1 MVAMRVLLVYSNQS
15 HDLLPAPPIGLS
27 YVAGATR
34 DAGHELR
41 FLDLILAPRPHELLR
56 RTVREFRPGVVG
68 FSVRNIDNVV
78 MQRFEGHLGELATQ
92 VAIVREETNPPGE
105 KDGTTLVVGGPAI
118 SILGTAALD
127 NIDVDVAVRGEGELS
142 FPALLAA
149 LESGNELDSV
159 PGVSFRRN
167 GSTVSTPIVK
177 MPTFGP
183 SGMQEWIDWS
193 AYQPHGAT
201 WPIQTKRGCSL
212 PCTYCSYPIIEGR
225 GYRRRTPEAV
235 ADEIE
240 EVSRTVGPRTF
251 EIVDST
257 FNVPIAHAIKVC
269 EEIARRELR
278 VGLTTMGVNPLQVT
292 PELFAVMTRCGFNS
306 MMVSPEAASE
316 TMLTNLGKGF
326 GVDQVRLTAKLARES
341 GLHAIWFFMLGGPGE
356 NRESV
361 EQTVS
366 FMESELD
373 CNRFLSVVFTG
384 VRILPG
390 TTLARRA
397 VESGEY
403 PSDTDFAK
411 PIFHVSEEAGE
422 TWILDRLNAGIQRCP
437 NIVHAAEEGG
447 TFYERVVHRGLNM
460 ARVAPPY
467 WRFLPRFLSLPPLRY
482 LRRRFPTVGSGSRG
496 GTVGAPSV

>member
-1 MVAMRVLLVYSNQS
+1 MRVLLVYSNQS

-34 DAGHELR
+34 DAGHEIR
-41 FLDLILAPRPHELLR
+41 FLDLILAPRPHERLR
-56 RTVREFRPGVVG
+56 QAVREFRPGVVG

-78 MQRFEGHLGELATQ
+78 KQRIRGHLGELAAQ
-92 VAIVREETNPPGE
+92 VAIVREETRPPGE
-105 KDGTTLVVGGPAI
+105 KDGTTVVVGGPAI
-118 SILGTAALD
+118 SILGPAAL
-127 NIDVDVAVRGEGELS
+127 NSLEVDVALRGEGELS

-149 LESGNELDSV
+149 LESGNELDCV
-159 PGVSFRRN
+159 PGVCFRRD

-177 MPTFGP
+177 LPTFGP

-193 AYQPHGAT
+193 AYEPHGTT

-212 PCTYCSYPIIEGR
+212 PCTYCAYPVVEGR
-225 GYRRRTPEAV
+225 GYRRRSPKEV

-257 FNVPIAHAIKVC
+257 FNVPLAHAIEIC
-269 EEIARRELR
+269 EEITRRKLH
-278 VGLTTMGVNPLQVT
+278 VGLTAMGVNPLQVT
-292 PELFAVMTRCGFNS
+292 PELFATMKRAGFNS
-306 MMVSPEAASE
+306 MMVSAEAASE

-326 GVDQVRLTAKLARES
+326 GVDQVRRTAKLARES
-341 GLHAIWFFMLGGPGE
+341 GLRSIWFFMLGGPGE
-356 NRESV
+356 TRESV

-366 FMESELD
+366 FMETELD
-373 CNRFLSVVFTG
+373 WKRFLCVVFTG

-397 VESGEY
+397 VERGDY
-403 PSDTDFAK
+403 PRETDFAK

-422 TWILDRLNAGIQRCP
+422 TWILDRVNAAIRRCP
-437 NIVHAAEEGG
+437 NIVHAAEEEASV
-447 TFYERVVHRGLNM
+447 YERFVHRGLHM

-467 WRFLPRFLSLPPLRY
+467 WRFLPQFLSLPPMRY
-482 LRRRFPTVGSGSRG
+482 LRRRFPAVGSGSRG
-496 GTVGAPSV
+496 STVGTPTV